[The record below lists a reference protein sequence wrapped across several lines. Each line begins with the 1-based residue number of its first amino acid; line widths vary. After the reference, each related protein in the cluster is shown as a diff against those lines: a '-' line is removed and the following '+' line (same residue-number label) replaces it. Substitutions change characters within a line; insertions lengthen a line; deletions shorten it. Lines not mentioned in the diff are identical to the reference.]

1 MGCDEVIL
9 LDTHVLI
16 WLSKDDAAIGKQ
28 CRVAY
33 NRAIENGE
41 VAISV
46 VSYWELGMLVAKGRL
61 GAAHAPAYY
70 RQHIQDTAIEELPL
84 TGDIA
89 ILASDLEALHGDPA
103 DRFIAATAIAHGA
116 TLMTADRTLLKWKNV
131 LPRQDAS
138 R

>member
-1 MGCDEVIL
+1 MGRDEVIL

-16 WLSKDDAAIGKQ
+16 WLSREDAALGKQ
-28 CRVAY
+28 SRAAY
-33 NRAIENGE
+33 GRAIENGE

-61 GAAHAPAYY
+61 EAAHAPAYY
-70 RQHIQDTAIEELPL
+70 RQHIQETAIEELPL

-89 ILASDLEALHGDPA
+89 ILASELETLHGDPA
-103 DRFIAATAIAHGA
+103 DRFITATAIAHGA
-116 TLMTADRTLLKWKNV
+116 TLMTADRTLLKWQNA
-131 LPRQDAS
+131 LPRQNAS

>member
-1 MGCDEVIL
+1 MIL

-16 WLSKDDAAIGKQ
+16 WLAKDAPAVGKQ
-28 CRVAY
+28 SRAAY
-33 NRAIENGE
+33 KHAIEGGE

-61 GAAHAPAYY
+61 ETVHAPAHY
-70 RQHIQDTAIEELPL
+70 RQRIQETAITELPL

-89 ILASDLEALHGDPA
+89 ILAANLEALHGDPA
-103 DRFIAATAIAHGA
+103 DRFITATAIAHRA
-116 TLMTADRTLLKWKNV
+116 TLMTADRTLLRWQNS